1 MKKYLKVL
9 TSIGLVLAIA
19 VGFTFAYL
27 TADTGEK
34 VNSFTGAN
42 NITGETTETEW
53 EHDENGWKNFL
64 PGDATYKNPTVKING
79 DQDAWVGLKLTI
91 VDKTTGSDVEM
102 SLADFEAKYG
112 TFYTDVNGEYADP
125 INVAKLAKG
134 MNVGTED
141 NKWTQFEIPKAD
153 DKSKSESVFYVY
165 NTVVKAGTSAKPA
178 KPLFDAVQI
187 NTGVYKYYTTSST
200 KETVYKYQLDEN
212 GKKIESTKT
221 LVTENTFISE
231 SEVLVDDKGNV
242 INDLKLPT
250 FDIVLHGYAVQAS
263 LDKDTAAAELVK
275 LAK

>member
-53 EHDENGWKNFL
+53 KHDENGWEDFL

-102 SLADFEAKYG
+102 SLADFIAKYG
-112 TFYTDVNGEYADP
+112 TFYTSENGEYANSID
-125 INVAKLAKG
+125 VASLAKG
-134 MNVGTED
+134 MNLGTED
-141 NKWTQFEIPKAD
+141 NKWTDNGSQ
-153 DKSKSESVFYVY
+153 FYVY
-165 NTVVKAGTSAKPA
+165 NSVVAAGTSA

-187 NTGVYKYYTTSST
+187 NTGVYKYYTTSSA
-200 KETVYKYQLDEN
+200 KETVYKYELDADGN
-212 GKKIESTKT
+212 KIESTKT

-250 FDIVLHGYAVQAS
+250 FDIVLHGYAVQAG
-263 LDKDTAAAELVK
+263 LDKDVAAAELVK

>member
-53 EHDENGWKNFL
+53 EHGENGWKNFL

-134 MNVGTED
+134 MNIIAKDATEGEKN
-141 NKWTQFEIPKAD
+141 NKWTETEAGSQ
-153 DKSKSESVFYVY
+153 FYVY
-165 NTVVKAGTSAKPA
+165 NNVVAAGTSA

-187 NTGVYKYYTTSST
+187 NTGVYKYYTTSSA
-200 KETVYKYQLDEN
+200 KETVYKYELDAD

-250 FDIVLHGYAVQAS
+250 FDIVLHGYAVQAG
-263 LDKDTAAAELVK
+263 LDKDVATDELVK

>member
-9 TSIGLVLAIA
+9 ASIGLVLAIA

-53 EHDENGWKNFL
+53 EHGENGWKDFL

-91 VDKTTGSDVEM
+91 IDKTTGSDVPM
-102 SLADFEAKYG
+102 SLADFVAKYG

-125 INVAKLAKG
+125 IDVTKLALG
-134 MNVGTED
+134 MNIGTED
-141 NKWTQFEIPKAD
+141 NKW
-153 DKSKSESVFYVY
+153 SEAESQFYVY
-165 NTVVKAGTSAKPA
+165 NNEVVAGTSA

-187 NTGVYKYYTTSST
+187 NTGVYKYYTTSSE
-200 KETVYKYQLDEN
+200 KETVYKYQLDVDGN
-212 GKKIESTKT
+212 KIEESKT
-221 LVTENTFISE
+221 LVTENTFVSE
-231 SEVLVDDKGNV
+231 SEVLVDENGNV

-250 FDIVLHGYAVQAS
+250 FDIVLHGYAVQAN
-263 LDKDTAAAELVK
+263 LDKDVAIAELVK